1 MYWDASR
8 STAALIMNGTLQH
21 IGQDTFFYVKNSS
34 AYTIPKGTCV
44 RFAGTDGAS
53 GHLLILPFT
62 ANGAFPSTY
71 FMGVTAEDIANGEFG
86 QVMHFGELTGI
97 DTTGYTAGSLLYA
110 SSTVAGAF
118 QTTAPLAPNNIVL
131 VAAAV
136 NSKNNG
142 AIVVRPTLGSN
153 FSTNESV
160 KLTSVANGDLL
171 QYTMTGLVGVWENKT
186 LAQVI
191 GTAYVPSTRT
201 ITINGTTQDL
211 SANRTFNVGTVTSVG
226 LSSATSGVTI
236 GSTPVT
242 TSGTITLAI
251 ATASGSQNGLLSSTD
266 WTTFNSKQN
275 ALTNPV
281 TGTGTTNY
289 LPKFTGASTIG
300 NSQIFDNGTGVGI
313 NNTSPIYILDA
324 YSTGTGTARI
334 RIQGTTNFALTQ
346 AQNSS
351 GVLYMG
357 IDSSS
362 ADGFG
367 LGNYSRVIYSN
378 NAYPLVF
385 AVNDAERFRISPTG
399 FVSAGATTNG
409 RLGVRGFT
417 NDSSGY
423 AFEAANASG
432 NTLFIVRNDGISTF
446 SSNVGIGTF
455 SPSAPLH
462 IVTPTGVNFQN
473 AIRFEKAGGFGEVNL
488 ENYYTSGSN
497 YGFGI
502 DVAGTTMMVVN
513 NLGNVGIGTTSAGVR
528 LVNSGATLASLPTLG
543 SGTIGANAILS
554 ANGLYGLYTGVSG
567 EGHVWQQVQRN
578 DANSAV
584 YPLVLQPSG
593 GNVLIGTTTDNGSRL
608 NVNGT
613 IRTANPTGST
623 SDGWL
628 LGRALVSGSSTP
640 DRWIR
645 VQIGSLYYDIL
656 ARYIG
661 SV

>member
-1 MYWDASR
+1 
-8 STAALIMNGTLQH
+8 
-21 IGQDTFFYVKNSS
+21 
-34 AYTIPKGTCV
+34 
-44 RFAGTDGAS
+44 
-53 GHLLILPFT
+53 
-62 ANGAFPSTY
+62 
-71 FMGVTAEDIANGEFG
+71 
-86 QVMHFGELTGI
+86 
-97 DTTGYTAGSLLYA
+97 
-110 SSTVAGAF
+110 
-118 QTTAPLAPNNIVL
+118 
-131 VAAAV
+131 
-136 NSKNNG
+136 
-142 AIVVRPTLGSN
+142 
-153 FSTNESV
+153 
-160 KLTSVANGDLL
+160 
-171 QYTMTGLVGVWENKT
+171 MTGLVGVWENKT